1 MAGAVIIEMHS
12 FCLHWLPSTTK
23 YKCMTPKQ
31 NYSNHSRIV
40 PSFHFVLLGGI
51 FVILLGATYSL
62 IHVVNVGSGRV
73 QALLIFLLTFSLMWV
88 ALFARSFALKA
99 QDRAIRSEQQL
110 RYFIAAGKPL
120 TEKLHIKQIIALRFA
135 GDEEFVAL
143 CEKALAE
150 NLSPKEIK
158 LLISNWKGDYHRV

>member
-1 MAGAVIIEMHS
+1 
-12 FCLHWLPSTTK
+12 
-23 YKCMTPKQ
+23 MTPKQ

-40 PSFHFVLLGGI
+40 PPFHFVLLGGI
-51 FVILLGATYSL
+51 FVTLLGAVYSL
-62 IHVVNVGSGRV
+62 IHAVNAGCGRV
-73 QALLIFLLTFSLMWV
+73 QALLIFLLTVSLIWV

-110 RYFIAAGKPL
+110 RYFIATGKQLP
-120 TEKLHIKQIIALRFA
+120 EKLQIKQIIALRFA

-158 LLISNWKGDYHRV
+158 LLIGKYI

>member
-1 MAGAVIIEMHS
+1 
-12 FCLHWLPSTTK
+12 
-23 YKCMTPKQ
+23 MTPKQ

-40 PSFHFVLLGGI
+40 PPFHFVLLGGI
-51 FVILLGATYSL
+51 FVTLLGAAYSL
-62 IHVVNVGSGRV
+62 IHAVNAGCGRV
-73 QALLIFLLTFSLMWV
+73 QALLILLLTISMMWA

-110 RYFIAAGKPL
+110 RYFIATGKSL
-120 TEKLHIKQIIALRFA
+120 SDKLHIKQIIALRFA

-143 CEKALAE
+143 CEKALTE

-158 LLISNWKGDYHRV
+158 LLISNWKGDYYRV